1 MGVLGPPGPE
11 KRARNVFLPRN
22 PGKMVE
28 IPVEFDIYFAKVNRI
43 TLLLKCPQIRFF
55 QGWALFSSADRFKT
69 APCFL
74 RGGGPRFGR
83 CFRRVSGGE
92 KTPLFRP
99 PPENRGCGGGV
110 VFEGSEKRPFSH
122 PPQKTPKKG
131 GCGGGVFFRGGTP
144 ENGENTENVK
154 THKTPQPASEG
165 CFRRVPRSDV
175 ENEGSGV
182 RGFEI
187 KARAV
192 RRSRLLKNINNRNI
206 ECTLFFSRN
215 NNGANICFF
224 HFRLKISRNFVKTHK
239 IRPTHIKKGVINVFF
254 L

>member
-1 MGVLGPPGPE
+1 MDGKMGVLGPPGPE

-99 PPENRGCGGGV
+99 PQNRGCGGGV

-122 PPQKTPKKG
+122 PPQKPPKKG
-131 GCGGGVFFRGGTP
+131 VVVGGCFSGGVP
-144 ENGENTENVK
+144 LKMAK
-154 THKTPQPASEG
+154 TQKT
-165 CFRRVPRSDV
+165 
-175 ENEGSGV
+175 
-182 RGFEI
+182 
-187 KARAV
+187 
-192 RRSRLLKNINNRNI
+192 
-206 ECTLFFSRN
+206 
-215 NNGANICFF
+215 
-224 HFRLKISRNFVKTHK
+224 
-239 IRPTHIKKGVINVFF
+239 
-254 L
+254 